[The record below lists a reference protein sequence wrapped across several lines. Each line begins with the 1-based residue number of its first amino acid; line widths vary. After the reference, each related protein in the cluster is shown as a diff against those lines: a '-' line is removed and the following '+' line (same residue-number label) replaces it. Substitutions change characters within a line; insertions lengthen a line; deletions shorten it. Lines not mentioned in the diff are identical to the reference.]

1 MTPRTPLVRT
11 QSLRLLPDPRRVIT
25 KPFLPGEET
34 FSDGRSRVKVAL
46 DRILAIPDAEAHA
59 LVAGILR
66 DFASRHRDF
75 QQVLERGFER
85 VAHHLDVGQMPGS
98 DRRLLIGAY
107 FTHEYSIQAAA
118 FFNPSVVPAPDQSG
132 LPRGDLRFVMS
143 ARSVGEG
150 HLSSIEL
157 RTGVLNAAGDVTI
170 DPVTSYAST
179 GRRRTPLY
187 EKRHFLAQL
196 AEMGADKTAVSKM
209 INPLP
214 DGFTYDQLVA
224 SIEGHRRRRSH
235 DSAEAIRLI
244 HWLASSNY
252 VVSFDRDSKVD
263 ERVLFPSGPNE
274 SHGMEDARFVR
285 FDDDGSVMYCATY
298 PAFDGTS
305 VLPQFIETRD
315 FRDTKSGPARTA
327 GPLVPL

>member
-1 MTPRTPLVRT
+1 MTTLEPLVRT
-11 QSLRLLPDPRRVIT
+11 KSFRLLPDARRVIT

-46 DRILAIPDAEAHA
+46 DRILAIPAAEAEC

-75 QQVLERGFER
+75 EQVLESAFER
-85 VAHHLDVGQMPGS
+85 VAHHLEAGQMPSS

-107 FTHEYSIQAAA
+107 FTHEFSIQAAA

-132 LPRGDLRFVMS
+132 LQRGELRFIMS

-179 GRRRTPLY
+179 GRRKTPLY
-187 EKRHFLAQL
+187 EKHHFCAQL
-196 AEMGADKTAVSKM
+196 AEMGANKTAVSRM
-209 INPLP
+209 LNPLP
-214 DGFTYDQLVA
+214 DAFTYSQLVA
-224 SIEGHRRRRSH
+224 SVEQHKRKRSH
-235 DSAEAIRLI
+235 DSVEAVRLV

-252 VVSFDRDSKVD
+252 VVTFDRDSKID
-263 ERVLFPSGPNE
+263 ERVLFPAGPNE

-285 FDDDGSVMYCATY
+285 FDDGD
-298 PAFDGTS
+298 P
-305 VLPQFIETRD
+305 
-315 FRDTKSGPARTA
+315 
-327 GPLVPL
+327 